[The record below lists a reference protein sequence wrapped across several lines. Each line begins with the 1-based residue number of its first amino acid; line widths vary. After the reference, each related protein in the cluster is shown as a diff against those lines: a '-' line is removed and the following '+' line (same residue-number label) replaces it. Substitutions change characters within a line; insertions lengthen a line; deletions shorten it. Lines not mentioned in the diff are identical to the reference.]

1 MQSSRRE
8 RLYLL
13 DIVEAGEA
21 ISRFVAGIDRERF
34 VGDDLMRSAV
44 LHKLQ
49 VIGEAAG
56 RVSETTRALAPAVPW
71 RQVVGFRNFTVHAY
85 FSVDWDVVWATAIDD
100 APAITSAVRILLA
113 SLPTP
118 DVSA

>member
-13 DIVEAGEA
+13 DIVEAGDA
-21 ISRFVAGIDRERF
+21 IARFVVGIDRERF

-85 FSVDWDVVWATAIDD
+85 FAAAAGLVCYDSQTR
-100 APAITSAVRILLA
+100 PE
-113 SLPTP
+113 
-118 DVSA
+118 

>member
-13 DIVEAGEA
+13 DIVEAGDA
-21 ISRFVAGIDRERF
+21 IARFVVGIDRERF

-85 FSVDWDVVWATAIDD
+85 FAVDWDVVWVTAIADV
-100 APAITSAVRILLA
+100 PALAAAVRILLD
-113 SLPTP
+113 SVSTP
-118 DVSA
+118 DE

>member
-1 MQSSRRE
+1 MRSTRRE

-13 DIVEAGEA
+13 DIVEAGQA
-21 ISRFVAGIDRERF
+21 IARFVADIDRDRF
-34 VGDDLMRSAV
+34 VGDDLVRSAV

-56 RVSETTRALAPAVPW
+56 RVSEATRASAPAVPW

-85 FSVDWDVVWATAIDD
+85 FAVDWDIVWTTAVDD
-100 APAITSAVRILLA
+100 APAIASAVRDLLA
-113 SLPTP
+113 SLPAA
-118 DVSA
+118 DSSE